1 MFRTEISRVMR
12 RILVL
17 AVLMTGLAVASSGLV
32 ENKAGAA
39 ICCSQCYINFDN
51 CLNNCND
58 DPACVAGCNNTLN
71 HCVQFCNSG
80 C

>member
-1 MFRTEISRVMR
+1 MFRTEVSRLMR
-12 RILVL
+12 KVLVL
-17 AVLMTGLAVASSGLV
+17 AVLTTGLVIASMGVA

-51 CLNNCND
+51 CLNGCSD
-58 DPACVAGCNNTLN
+58 QACVDGCNNTLN
-71 HCVQFCNSG
+71 RCVQFCNSG

>member
-1 MFRTEISRVMR
+1 MSRTEILRLMR
-12 RILVL
+12 RFLVL
-17 AVLMTGLAVASSGLV
+17 VVLTVGLLFAATGL

-58 DPACVAGCNNTLN
+58 DPGCVQGCNNTLN

>member
-1 MFRTEISRVMR
+1 MFRTEISKLMR
-12 RILVL
+12 RVLLL
-17 AVLMTGLAVASSGLV
+17 AVLLTGLALTSSGLV
-32 ENKAGAA
+32 ENNAGAA

-58 DPACVAGCNNTLN
+58 NQTCIAGCNSTLE
-71 HCVQFCNSG
+71 HCTQFCNSG

>member
-1 MFRTEISRVMR
+1 MFRTEISKLMR
-12 RILVL
+12 KMLVL
-17 AVLMTGLAVASSGLV
+17 AVLTTGLVIASTGVV

-51 CLNNCND
+51 CLNNCSD
-58 DPACVAGCNNTLN
+58 QTCIDGCNNTLN
-71 HCVQFCNSG
+71 RCVQFCNSG

>member
-1 MFRTEISRVMR
+1 MSRTEISKLMR
-12 RILVL
+12 RIMVL
-17 AVLMTGLAVASSGLV
+17 AVLMLGLAVASTGLV

-51 CLNNCND
+51 CLNGCSD
-58 DPACVAGCNNTLN
+58 QACVTGCNNTLN
-71 HCVQFCNSG
+71 HCTQFCNSG